1 MTYTD
6 EVARSQAKRSSDS
19 KPLDEASSA
28 NALIEHFKDRPS
40 TDFVYSLEDLDL
52 ICLVFN
58 KIRYKEVGD
67 SFTQYELIP
76 SLKVEDLIEG
86 AKDLIRDL
94 LGDGTN
100 KDDSGKPI
108 SGALLDFSRALTE
121 ISKLLTFGAKKYS
134 RSAWLKVANG
144 RERYTDA
151 MIRHM
156 LLENIEVKDPETQI
170 SHDVATAWNALARL
184 ELRLR
189 DQPND

>member
-1 MTYTD
+1 MNYTD
-6 EVARSQAKRSSDS
+6 EVVRSQTERSSDS
-19 KPLDEASSA
+19 TPLDELSSA
-28 NALIEHFKDRPS
+28 NALIEHFKGRPS
-40 TDFVYSLEDLDL
+40 TDYIYTSEDLDL
-52 ICLVFN
+52 IGPVFN
-58 KIRYKEVGD
+58 KVRYKEAGEP
-67 SFTQYELIP
+67 FAQYELVP

-86 AKDLIRDL
+86 SKALIRDL
-94 LGDGTN
+94 SYDGTN

-156 LLENIEVKDPETQI
+156 LLENIEAKDPETQI

-184 ELRLR
+184 EHRLR